1 MYSSSRLPQQRGGGS
16 LSTTANVGS
25 SDQLVVRQPPSWTQ
39 LPSPMARLNDD
50 SRRDSSCTSDP
61 ARHDADSAGEDTG
74 PDSEHNS
81 SASSTRQ
88 SASDIFGRDMDE
100 ELEQLKSTTSSRS
113 SLSSGPT
120 SVLVHSLDDLKS
132 AHSMD
137 PHEKVSLYTTH
148 EDDEAVFGGF
158 GNPPR
163 SIHTL
168 RTREAA
174 FRKPSSVRAMQMHTE
189 DEADEDDYL
198 TPPRRRPGL
207 RSPGSSPLKRSPYY
221 SPSASA
227 KKHTVQKEYPLV
239 LLHCNLLSPSLPIP
253 GAADPHNH
261 KLLAEVLPPP
271 YWKRWQRLQ
280 EKVGSG
286 VLRDRGV
293 LITHPEDMYDLLEE
307 RLLESLE
314 LRRSRLHNGHFLSS
328 DDGNPDSEEDF
339 SDRGESETDGEQGEE
354 CPDCGGRYLRHADEN
369 RKWEIRVFAANG
381 LMRAGAWA
389 TAWKEMEKVDVEVGL
404 WLPPDVRRDLK
415 RRLSQERTM
424 ILENVDSRA
433 SLRSDTE
440 LQGTEGLRLP
450 VSQHLRTPSNTS
462 TFLPDNSPSP
472 FPAPQHRPDSGASGS
487 PVSKQPEIA
496 LQTLII
502 NYIRVL
508 ASDRRNVALFVLSI
522 LVAFLSIGSWQ
533 QQPPQ
538 YSDMRPFPHDMFES
552 ASVSSV
558 SVMQSSLSSASIDA
572 TGSSAISSPLN
583 DIPVAQT
590 MIPVVKEEA
599 VSLSRSVEFSVSP
612 TGEPEEQSAE
622 PDLLD
627 EVQSGTSETVEESY

>member
-1 MYSSSRLPQQRGGGS
+1 
-16 LSTTANVGS
+16 
-25 SDQLVVRQPPSWTQ
+25 
-39 LPSPMARLNDD
+39 MARLNDD

-61 ARHDADSAGEDTG
+61 AHRDADSAGEDTG
-74 PDSEHNS
+74 PESENNS

-88 SASDIFGRDMDE
+88 SASDIFGRNMDE
-100 ELEQLKSTTSSRS
+100 ELEQMKSTTSSRS

-120 SVLVHSLDDLKS
+120 SVVVHTLDDLKS

-148 EDDEAVFGGF
+148 ENDEAVFGGF
-158 GNPPR
+158 GSPPR
-163 SIHTL
+163 SIHAL

-198 TPPRRRPGL
+198 TPPRRRPGF

-221 SPSASA
+221 SPSSSPN
-227 KKHTVQKEYPLV
+227 KHKVQKEYPLV

-253 GAADPHNH
+253 GAAEPHYN

-286 VLRDRGV
+286 ILRDRGV

-314 LRRSRLHNGHFLSS
+314 LRRSRLHNGHFLGG
-328 DDGNPDSEEDF
+328 DDGNSDSEEDL
-339 SDRGESETDGEQGEE
+339 SDREESETDGEQGEE
-354 CPDCGGRYLRHADEN
+354 CPDCGGRFLRHADEN
-369 RKWEIRVFAANG
+369 RKWEIKVFAANG
-381 LMRAGAWA
+381 LMRADAWA

-404 WLPPDVRRDLK
+404 WLPPDVRRELE
-415 RRLSQERTM
+415 RRLSQERTT
-424 ILENVDSRA
+424 IFDKVDSQV
-433 SLRSDTE
+433 SVRSDTK
-440 LQGTEGLRLP
+440 LQGTDGLHLP

-462 TFLPDNSPSP
+462 TFLSGFSPSHLS
-472 FPAPQHRPDSGASGS
+472 APQSRPDSRASS
-487 PVSKQPEIA
+487 SQVSKQPEIA

-533 QQPPQ
+533 QQPTP
-538 YSDMRPFPHDMFES
+538 YSNMRPFPHDVFEP

-558 SVMQSSLSSASIDA
+558 SVMQSSISSASIAA
-572 TGSSAISSPLN
+572 TDGSTISSPLTGVL
-583 DIPVAQT
+583 VAET
-590 MIPVVKEEA
+590 MIPAIKEEV
-599 VSLSRSVEFSVSP
+599 VSLSGSAEFSVS
-612 TGEPEEQSAE
+612 TGESEETSPERA
-622 PDLLD
+622 LLD
-627 EVQSGTSETVEESY
+627 EVQSGISESVEELY

>member
-1 MYSSSRLPQQRGGGS
+1 
-16 LSTTANVGS
+16 
-25 SDQLVVRQPPSWTQ
+25 
-39 LPSPMARLNDD
+39 MARLNDD
-50 SRRDSSCTSDP
+50 SCRDSSCISDS
-61 ARHDADSAGEDTG
+61 ARRDADSAGEDTG
-74 PDSEHNS
+74 PESENNS

-88 SASDIFGRDMDE
+88 SASDIFGREMDE
-100 ELEQLKSTTSSRS
+100 ELDQMKSTTSSRS
-113 SLSSGPT
+113 SLSSGPA
-120 SVLVHSLDDLKS
+120 SVLMHSLDDLKS

-137 PHEKVSLYTTH
+137 HHEILSLYTTH

-158 GNPPR
+158 GSPPR

-227 KKHTVQKEYPLV
+227 NKHKVQNEHPLV

-253 GAADPHNH
+253 GAADPHNQ
-261 KLLAEVLPPP
+261 KLLAEVLPSP

-314 LRRSRLHNGHFLSS
+314 LRRSRLHNGHFLGG
-328 DDGNPDSEEDF
+328 DDGIPDSEEDF

-354 CPDCGGRYLRHADEN
+354 CPDCGGRFLRHADEN

-404 WLPPDVRRDLK
+404 WLPPDVRRDLEK
-415 RRLSQERTM
+415 ILSQERTTS
-424 ILENVDSRA
+424 LDKVDCLP
-433 SLRSDTE
+433 SLRNDTE
-440 LQGTEGLRLP
+440 LRETEVLNLP

-462 TFLPDNSPSP
+462 AFLSDNSPSP
-472 FPAPQHRPDSGASGS
+472 LPESQSRPDSRASSS

-496 LQTLII
+496 LQTLVI

-508 ASDRRNVALFVLSI
+508 ASDRRNVALFVLSM

-533 QQPPQ
+533 QQSPP
-538 YSDMRPFPHDMFES
+538 YSDMWPFPHDMVES
-552 ASVSSV
+552 ATESSV
-558 SVMQSSLSSASIDA
+558 SVTQSSLSSASIAA
-572 TGSSAISSPLN
+572 TGSSPISSPLA
-583 DIPVAQT
+583 DIPVAET
-590 MIPVVKEEA
+590 IIPVVKEDV
-599 VSLSRSVEFSVSP
+599 VSSPGSAEFSTS
-612 TGEPEEQSAE
+612 TGESEEQSPE
-622 PDLLD
+622 PAILD
-627 EVQSGTSETVEESY
+627 EVPPGTLEFVEDSY